1 MERQTHQKP
10 PWARSR
16 PQLEKA
22 ESQGAGITE
31 VISGG
36 TMGDMEIRQISRC
49 DNSSKSM
56 FWRLW
61 HVELKKKITLPP
73 QIPPA
78 SPWKPWLCC
87 PVRYALLYDTIV
99 GSSTFFRDMLKY

>member
-1 MERQTHQKP
+1 MSLPPGTENSGVPRKSPTVVQVINSKTRGILSCMQEREMERQTHQKP

-61 HVELKKKITLPP
+61 HVE
-73 QIPPA
+73 
-78 SPWKPWLCC
+78 
-87 PVRYALLYDTIV
+87 
-99 GSSTFFRDMLKY
+99 F